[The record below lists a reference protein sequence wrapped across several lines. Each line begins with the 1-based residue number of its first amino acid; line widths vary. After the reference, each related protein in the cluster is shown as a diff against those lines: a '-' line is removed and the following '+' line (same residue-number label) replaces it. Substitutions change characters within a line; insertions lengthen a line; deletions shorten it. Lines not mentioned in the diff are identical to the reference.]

1 MGARDPGGAFT
12 PKTNCSSRQYDPP
25 PHTHT
30 HHHHHHVQRCSP
42 LDFSA
47 HGCGGHK
54 LRAQLPFVCLL
65 LLRLM
70 LPFLAPMWTNQ
81 ASPRTACMF
90 NVEQLHLSN
99 FSFSQMCSLGGQPR
113 ERCTKLDF
121 LAKFLCYGKMRML
134 MMSSAHWARWWWWW
148 WWWQERREGGHLA
161 CGANCR
167 GGGWVQEQQEQ
178 WAAEAQL
185 FQASRTTAPPP
196 HNFATAKFHNS
207 TTKYRVVF
215 HWYPQKRLK
224 YGKPSFDEA
233 MLT

>member
-1 MGARDPGGAFT
+1 MVWLKKFLIQT
-12 PKTNCSSRQYDPP
+12 VCPP
-25 PHTHT
+25 LQQKQT
-30 HHHHHHVQRCSP
+30 HHHHHVQRCSP

-134 MMSSAHWARWWWWW
+134 MMSTMMMMMTGE
-148 WWWQERREGGHLA
+148 ERRGSPCMWSKL
-161 CGANCR
+161 
-167 GGGWVQEQQEQ
+167 
-178 WAAEAQL
+178 
-185 FQASRTTAPPP
+185 
-196 HNFATAKFHNS
+196 
-207 TTKYRVVF
+207 
-215 HWYPQKRLK
+215 
-224 YGKPSFDEA
+224 
-233 MLT
+233 